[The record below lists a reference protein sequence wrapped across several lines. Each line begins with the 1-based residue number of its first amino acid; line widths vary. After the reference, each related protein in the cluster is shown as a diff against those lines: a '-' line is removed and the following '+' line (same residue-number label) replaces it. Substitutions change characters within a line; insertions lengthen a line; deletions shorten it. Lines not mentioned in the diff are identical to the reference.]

1 MSWQSSIDPS
11 VPAAR
16 YPTTASVRANFATAK
31 AEIEQNRAAADAT
44 QTQLDELAAAIAEAP
59 AGPQGPKGDKGD
71 TGDTGPTGA
80 TGPKGDQGEP
90 GPQGPPGPTGP
101 TGATGAKGDQGDPGP
116 QGPTGATGA
125 TGATGDTGATG
136 ATGAAGA
143 PAWLYKSKLS
153 TAVSISLAQT
163 KVLSLPIPANTLQ
176 VGDII
181 EVLAHSRYTSTA
193 TASTDASFVQIGPA
207 DDISG
212 AVIGL
217 LNYGNAATARTNN
230 AEMHYHQI
238 VIRSIGTSG
247 KAMAG
252 MSRQRQVASTA
263 LGGAPNAT
271 VTINTT
277 VANYIVL
284 SYNSGLAGAT
294 NTFEVAQI
302 RLIR

>member
-44 QTQLDELAAAIAEAP
+44 QTQLDALAEAIADAP

-101 TGATGAKGDQGDPGP
+101 TGATRAKGDQGDPGP

-125 TGATGDTGATG
+125 TGPTGPTGATG
-136 ATGAAGA
+136 AQGAAGA
-143 PAWLYKSKLS
+143 PAWLYKDKLTTS
-153 TAVSISLAQT
+153 AAVAATETKIASL
-163 KVLSLPIPANTLQ
+163 LIPANTLQ

-181 EVLAHSRYTSTA
+181 EVIAHSRYTSTA
-193 TASTDASFVQIGPA
+193 TASTDAEYLRCGATNDVSGDIIGQ
-207 DDISG
+207 
-212 AVIGL
+212 
-217 LNYGNAATARTNN
+217 LNYGNAATVRANN
-230 AEMHYHQI
+230 AELHHHQI
-238 VIRSIGTSG
+238 IIRSIGNTGS
-247 KAMAG
+247 AMAG
-252 MSRQRQVASTA
+252 MSRQRQVQTTTI
-263 LGGAPNAT
+263 GGAAYSAQ
-271 VTINTT
+271 TINTT
-277 VANYIVL
+277 INNYIVL
-284 SYNSGLAGAT
+284 SYKSGLAGAT

>member
-1 MSWQSSIDPS
+1 MSWQSAIDPS

-31 AEIEQNRAAADAT
+31 AELEANRELADAT
-44 QTQLDELAAAIAEAP
+44 QARVDALAATVAQLPTAL
-59 AGPQGPKGDKGD
+59 QGPKGDKGD
-71 TGDTGPTGA
+71 TGAD
-80 TGPKGDQGEP
+80 
-90 GPQGPPGPTGP
+90 
-101 TGATGAKGDQGDPGP
+101 
-116 QGPTGATGA
+116 
-125 TGATGDTGATG
+125 
-136 ATGAAGA
+136 GA
-143 PAWLYKSKLS
+143 PAWLYKSRL
-153 TAVSISLAQT
+153 TASVSIAATQT
-163 KVLSLPIPANTLQ
+163 KVLSLAIPANTLQ

-181 EVLAHSRYTSTA
+181 EIVAHSRYTSTA
-193 TASTDASFVQIGPA
+193 TASTDASFVKIGTA

-212 AVIGL
+212 AVIGQ

-247 KAMAG
+247 TAMAG

-263 LGGAPNAT
+263 VGGAPNAT

-277 VANYIVL
+277 VANYVVL
-284 SYNSGLAGAT
+284 SYNSALAGAT
-294 NTFEVAQI
+294 SVFEAAQI

>member
-59 AGPQGPKGDKGD
+59 AGPAGPAGPQGPAGP
-71 TGDTGPTGA
+71 TGPQGDTGA
-80 TGPKGDQGEP
+80 TGPQ
-90 GPQGPPGPTGP
+90 GPQGN
-101 TGATGAKGDQGDPGP
+101 TGATGATGLTGP
-116 QGPTGATGA
+116 QGPAGPTGPQGPAGPTGATGA

-143 PAWLYKSKLS
+143 PAWLYKSQLS
-153 TAVSISLAQT
+153 TAVSISHAQT

-193 TASTDASFVQIGPA
+193 TASTDASFVQIGTA

-263 LGGAPNAT
+263 LGGAH
-271 VTINTT
+271 
-277 VANYIVL
+277 
-284 SYNSGLAGAT
+284 
-294 NTFEVAQI
+294 
-302 RLIR
+302 